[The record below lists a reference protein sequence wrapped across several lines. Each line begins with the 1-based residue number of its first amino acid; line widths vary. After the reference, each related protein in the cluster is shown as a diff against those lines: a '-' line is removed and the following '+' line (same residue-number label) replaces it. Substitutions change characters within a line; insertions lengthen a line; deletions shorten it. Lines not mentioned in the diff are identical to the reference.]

1 MTHVRN
7 LGAIS
12 SKVLPLLFAAALVHS
27 PAAASETA
35 ADVGACGAAP
45 GAAVLEG
52 AGQPETV
59 AQSVYAIVSGA
70 AGAEKD
76 WAKLRALH
84 APGARIG
91 LTRHTP
97 DGDFRIVSMSIDE
110 FIEVNKKLFADRG
123 FFETEVE
130 RKVEKIGHLAHVWST
145 FESREAPDQAPY
157 SKGINS
163 IQLISD
169 GERWCVLSVT
179 WDYQQQNGTMQH
191 PEGGASSVWI
201 ASAGPIPHD

>member
-1 MTHVRN
+1 MIYVRN
-7 LGAIS
+7 LGAFS
-12 SKVLPLLFAAALVHS
+12 SKMLPLLFAAALVHS
-27 PAAASETA
+27 PAAGSETA
-35 ADVGACGAAP
+35 ADVGACGDAP

-52 AGQPETV
+52 AGQPETI
-59 AQSVYAIVSGA
+59 AQSLYVVVSGA

-97 DGDFRIVSMSIDE
+97 GGDFRIASMSVDE
-110 FIEVNKKLFADRG
+110 FIEVNKKLFAHRG

-179 WDYQQQNGTMQH
+179 WDYQQQNGAMQH

-201 ASAGPIPHD
+201 APVGRTSRD